1 MMKTF
6 KTLVTGVALAAA
18 VMWSAVW
25 TVSAQDAQAVIASA
39 SKAMGVDGLKTVQ
52 YSATGFDF
60 ALGQAPNPSSAW
72 PKFVNKSYTRAV
84 NFEAPAS
91 KVDRVRVQGENPP
104 RGGGQQPIVGDQPQS
119 QTIIVSADTPWAQQ
133 LEIWMLPH
141 GFLRAAA
148 KRNATVEAKTVGGKK
163 VNVVT
168 FMGDNKAKVNGYIN
182 DQNLVER
189 VETWIDN
196 PFLGDMLFEAIYS
209 DYKSAGGAQFPT
221 HIVQKQG
228 GYPTFDLRLTDVQ
241 ANAAVTIQPAQ
252 GRGGAGG
259 GGAGGA
265 APATPESE
273 KLGDGVFLIK
283 GGYAAIAVDFK
294 DHITIVEAGQS
305 EARGLA
311 VIAEAKRLIPNKP
324 VKYVINTH
332 SHIDHSS
339 GLRAVVAEGATI
351 LTYQLN
357 KPYLEKTLS
366 LPHTLNPDK
375 AQQAGKKPIVEAVG
389 EKRVL
394 TDGTRTIELY
404 HMQNFGHHDGM
415 LLVYLPKEK
424 ALLEA
429 DGYNPQAATA
439 TPPTPPSPYTVSLY
453 DNIQRLKLDVQRVVP
468 VHYPAD
474 NRVVTMAELAK
485 WAGRTA
491 ATH

>member
-6 KTLVTGVALAAA
+6 KTVVAGVALAAA
-18 VMWSAVW
+18 VMWTAVW
-25 TVSAQDAQAVIASA
+25 SVSAQDAQAVIANA
-39 SKAMGVDGLKTVQ
+39 SKVMGVDGLKTVQ

-60 ALGQAPNPSSAW
+60 ALGQAPNPSSPW
-72 PKFVNKSYTRAV
+72 PKFVNKTYTRAV

-148 KRNATVEAKTVGGKK
+148 KRNATVEAKTVGGRK

-182 DQNLVER
+182 DQGLVER

-209 DYKSAGGAQFPT
+209 EYKSAGGAQFPM

-228 GYPTFDLRLTDVQ
+228 GYPTFDLKLSDVQ

-252 GRGGAGG
+252 GRGGAAG

-265 APATPESE
+265 APAAPESE
-273 KLGDGVFLIK
+273 KLGDGIYLIK

-351 LTYQLN
+351 LTFQLN

-424 ALLEA
+424 VLLEA

-474 NRVVTMAELAK
+474 NRVVTLAELAK
-485 WAGRTA
+485 WAGRSA